1 MPRFNFYLIL
11 FALFGYALTA
21 GVTLRDRLLIATL
34 HRIEREAYFEP
45 SAKELFEG
53 AMLGMTDVLSEEHGD
68 GYTIYIPPSK
78 QVAYQDRADNR
89 SDGLGFLL
97 RTHEKGGEKKHLIAF
112 PFPEAPAYRAGLRSG
127 DQIVQVDDTSV
138 ADKSDD
144 EVLELLKQRRDAGL
158 RLSILPFGQ
167 TESQEIFVRAE
178 KYHYGSVTGGYF
190 DSDKQIFCLEAHPQ
204 IGYIWITS
212 FSGTTAKEFGD
223 ALEQMT
229 QSGIESFI
237 LDLRDNPGGD
247 VWNSVQVVK
256 MLIPPGTHRDIIV
269 TSLNRNG
276 RERSFTLVEGE
287 QRTTL
292 PMVVLINGDTA
303 SSSEIVVAA
312 LQDHKRAAVVGT
324 RSFGKGIIQGI
335 FDLPFQSGMMQLT
348 DAEYRRP
355 SGAAIHRRA
364 NAADSDDWGI
374 IPDKI
379 VEFSEAEESAVA
391 QYRELRARVIST
403 ERLAVLELFRQ
414 QIIDKRS
421 EEEGK
426 LFEFTGAA
434 PYYDFQ
440 LDEAIKTLLMQKIP

>member
-1 MPRFNFYLIL
+1 MPRFNLYLIL
-11 FALFGYALTA
+11 FAILVYALTA
-21 GVTLRDRLLIATL
+21 GVTLRDRLLISTL
-34 HRIEREAYFEP
+34 HRIERNAYFEP

-53 AMLGMTDVLSEEHGD
+53 AMLGMTVALFDHGD
-68 GYTIYIPPSK
+68 AYSFYIPPSK

-89 SDGLGFLL
+89 YDGLGILL
-97 RTHEKGGEKKHLIAF
+97 RTLTEGEEKKHIIAF

-138 ADKSDD
+138 VDKSDD
-144 EVLELLKQRRDAGL
+144 EVLELLKQHRDAGL
-158 RLSILPFGQ
+158 RLSFLPFGQ
-167 TESQEIFVRAE
+167 AESKEIFVRAE

-229 QSGIESFI
+229 QRRVESLI
-237 LDLRDNPGGD
+237 LDLRNNPGGD

-256 MLIPPGTHRDIIV
+256 MLIPPGFHRNIIV
-269 TSLNRNG
+269 TSRDRSG
-276 RERSFTLVEGE
+276 RERSFTLKERE

-292 PMVVLINGDTA
+292 PMVVLIDGDTA
-303 SSSEIVVAA
+303 SSSEIVAAA
-312 LQDHKRAAVVGT
+312 LQDHQRATVVGT

-355 SGAAIHRRA
+355 NGAAIHRRV
-364 NAADSDDWGI
+364 NAADTDNWGI
-374 IPDKI
+374 NPDSV
-379 VEFSEAEESAVA
+379 VELSEAEQSAVT
-391 QYRELRARVIST
+391 QYRELRVRAIST
-403 ERLAVLELFRQ
+403 ERSAVLDILRQ

-426 LFEFTGAA
+426 PFEFTGAY
-434 PYYDFQ
+434 PYYDLQ
-440 LDEAIKTLLMQKIP
+440 LDEAIKILLMQKTH